1 MSQGKAFFL
10 QAHYQSISK
19 SNNAMVVY
27 NMSISLEQVPAKL
40 LQHNDFE
47 GYKSM
52 QFKKKKTKG
61 RDSLLASL
69 LREVATLEPEWP
81 AAATSDRGASQATR
95 ES

>member
-1 MSQGKAFFL
+1 MTLKVINL
-10 QAHYQSISK
+10 C
-19 SNNAMVVY
+19 N
-27 NMSISLEQVPAKL
+27 L
-40 LQHNDFE
+40 
-47 GYKSM
+47 
-52 QFKKKKTKG
+52 KKKTTKG